1 MTPTQ
6 MINKQKN
13 KTNIFL
19 VEDGKFNARVIQREL
34 AMITNL
40 MTPENFENVVK
51 DKSSYEYYLS
61 ILTFERLSLFS
72 FTLVLIQNM
81 VSIVRI
87 YDCFPLYINKYRT
100 YCIIA
105 KEL

>member
-6 MINKQKN
+6 IINKQKN

-61 ILTFERLSLFS
+61 ILTFERFSLFFFYFS
-72 FTLVLIQNM
+72 FD
-81 VSIVRI
+81 S
-87 YDCFPLYINKYRT
+87 KYGFNS
-100 YCIIA
+100 
-105 KEL
+105 ENS

>member
-6 MINKQKN
+6 MIHKQKN

-61 ILTFERLSLFS
+61 ILTFERFSLFS
-72 FTLVLIQNM
+72 FTLVLIANM

-87 YDCFPLYINKYRT
+87 YDCFPLYMNKYRLPQ
-100 YCIIA
+100 IQI
-105 KEL
+105 K